1 MLGLFKRD
9 PKKKLQ
15 QAYERK
21 LQAAMEAS
29 RNGDM
34 RANATLTE
42 EILGL
47 GLAALLTGT
56 LTTHAYGSCRHGVG
70 HQLEGLG
77 IQHTFR
83 CRVCTPCPHFRR
95 ADALGVIRQRRQQR
109 F

>member
-42 EILGL
+42 EAEEIL
-47 GLAALLTGT
+47 AGT
-56 LTTHAYGSCRHGVG
+56 
-70 HQLEGLG
+70 
-77 IQHTFR
+77 I
-83 CRVCTPCPHFRR
+83 
-95 ADALGVIRQRRQQR
+95 
-109 F
+109 

>member
-1 MLGLFKRD
+1 MFGMFKRD

-42 EILGL
+42 E
-47 GLAALLTGT
+47 AEALL
-56 LTTHAYGSCRHGVG
+56 ADIKR
-70 HQLEGLG
+70 LE
-77 IQHTFR
+77 
-83 CRVCTPCPHFRR
+83 
-95 ADALGVIRQRRQQR
+95 ANE
-109 F
+109 